1 MQKNVR
7 YYDRNS
13 LLSCILKHHR
23 ERRRCLNISLGA
35 TEVYSKSEY
44 SLLQLLSD
52 LKVGKSQSKFFIK
65 IVQHAHTYY
74 LFCWWDKTWTEP
86 SLMLW

>member
-52 LKVGKSQSKFFIK
+52 LKVGKSQSNFLSK
-65 IVQHAHTYY
+65 
-74 LFCWWDKTWTEP
+74 LF
-86 SLMLW
+86 SMLIRTICFAGGTRPGLNHP